1 MAPILLRST
10 STVYVSISLLCAL
23 PLLSGCLLGAA
34 IRYMSHDDECKT
46 LRSDRERG
54 VVTTAW
60 DQKKC
65 DQIERE
71 KVEEARPNI
80 NEAERQKIQPEST
93 PNLPQEQK

>member
-10 STVYVSISLLCAL
+10 STVYVSIALLCAL
-23 PLLSGCLLGAA
+23 PLLSGCPLGVAA
-34 IRYMSHDDECKT
+34 RYTWPDAECQA

-71 KVEEARPNI
+71 KVEEARPSVK
-80 NEAERQKIQPEST
+80 EAERQEIQPESA
-93 PNLPQEQK
+93 PNLPREQK

>member
-23 PLLSGCLLGAA
+23 PLLSGCLLGVAA
-34 IRYMSHDDECKT
+34 RHAWPDAECQA

-54 VVTTAW
+54 VVDSTAW
-60 DQKKC
+60 NQKKC

-71 KVEEARPNI
+71 QLEEARPNVK
-80 NEAERQKIQPEST
+80 EAER
-93 PNLPQEQK
+93 